1 MKSNYIV
8 FAALLVGVV
17 LFGCFGSDSLEELR
31 KSGYDSMEKREYA
44 QARKCFLKALE
55 LDARDKEALVGL
67 AQAYRR
73 DSRYDSAIYYFK
85 RADLM
90 HPKDREILQQIR
102 EVAVALGD
110 WQNAINAIESMIRLG
125 DSKDMW
131 HEQLADLWLKN
142 GQPGRAFFH
151 ARRAIVYGTDNP
163 AIYLQAANWAAQHDS
178 ISAAFELFDSAIAKF
193 GPLDPFVV
201 NKALLLSM
209 TGQHGQAEAL
219 IREAVGRENPP
230 LPDLRFNLANILANR
245 PERAKKQEA
254 LTIYR
259 ELGDRYPGQFPVD
272 SLISAVSAQLK

>member
-1 MKSNYIV
+1 MRRNYFV
-8 FAALLVGVV
+8 FAALLIGLV
-17 LFGCFGSDSLEELR
+17 LSGCFGSDSLEELR
-31 KSGYDSMEKREYA
+31 KSGYESLEKREFA
-44 QARKCFLKALE
+44 QARGYFLKALE
-55 LDARDKEALVGL
+55 QDARDKETLVGL
-67 AQAYRR
+67 AQAYRQ
-73 DSRYDSAIYYFK
+73 DSRYDSAIYYYK

-102 EVAVALGD
+102 EVAVVLGD
-110 WQNAINAIESMIRLG
+110 WQNAIDAIESMIRLG
-125 DSKDMW
+125 DPKDMW

-151 ARRAIVYGTDNP
+151 ARRAVVYGTNNP

-178 ISAAFELFDSAIAKF
+178 TSAAFEIFDSAIAKF

-209 TGQHGQAEAL
+209 TGQQRQAEAL
-219 IREAVGRENPP
+219 IREAVERESPP
-230 LPDLRFNLANILANR
+230 PPDLQFNLANILASQ

-259 ELGDRYPGQFPVD
+259 ELGNRYPGQFQLD
-272 SLISAVSAQLK
+272 SLISALDAQLK